1 MSESV
6 GSSNLVLIQPEGAGL
21 PLFCVQG
28 DQANRNIPR
37 HLGPTRPF
45 YAFQHQGGDGKRILL
60 DRVETIAEHSI
71 QEMRTVRPKGPYLLC
86 GYSFGGVIAYEMAQ
100 QLAAEGEEVPL
111 LALFDTYAPNLH
123 SEALRHSTRFYAPM
137 KAALMRRLLERRWAK
152 AATVTGRLRH
162 FHIIDT
168 YLNAVAQYKVRP
180 YPGKLTVFK
189 AEGSWGPLDLGWH
202 EHAEGGLDLQ
212 ALPGDHYSIVI
223 EPHVGVLA
231 EELRHRLEFVEAA
244 WTNAVP

>member
-1 MSESV
+1 M
-6 GSSNLVLIQPEGAGL
+6 LIQPEGEGL

-45 YAFQHQGGDGKRILL
+45 YAFRHQGGDGRRILL

-71 QEMRTVRPKGPYLLC
+71 LEMRAVRPRGPYLMC

-100 QLAAEGEEVPL
+100 QLLAIGEEVPL
-111 LALFDTYAPNLH
+111 LALFDTYAPSLH
-123 SEALRHSTRFYAPM
+123 AEAVRHSFRFYEPV
-137 KAALMRRLLERRWAK
+137 KAAVMRTLMERRWAK
-152 AATVTGRLRH
+152 GSTVSGRLRH
-162 FHIIDT
+162 FHIIET
-168 YLNAVAQYKVRP
+168 YLNAVAKYTVLP

-189 AEGSWGPLDLGWH
+189 AEGSWGPVDLGWH
-202 EHAEGGLDLQ
+202 AHARGGLDLQ
-212 ALPGDHYSIVI
+212 ALPGDHNTIVN